1 MAKKIRVL
9 VIDDS
14 ILIRQMLTEILNSRD
29 DIDVVGTAEDPLI
42 ARDKIKQLSPD
53 VLTLDI
59 EMPKMT
65 GIQFLKN
72 LMRLRPMP
80 VVMVSTL
87 TERGAPETLEALEL
101 GAIDYICKP
110 KAKTETKLRIFA
122 EDLVE
127 KVRIAS
133 TARVRPLVRK
143 EPVSKTLVQAG
154 MNYPRV
160 IAIGSST
167 GGTEALNTLLSSVPE
182 NCPPILVTQHIP
194 KVFSTSFAER
204 LNRTLA
210 MDVFEAQEGMIIR
223 PGCVYIAPGD
233 YHLTLA
239 KSGDKTVCRI
249 IQTEKV
255 NRHRPAVDV
264 MFESILSVYDGAV
277 VAVMLTGMG
286 ADGAR
291 GMLKLKHAGAITYAQ
306 DEATSVVWGMPQAA
320 FNIGAVDEV
329 LSLHNIAERML
340 KAAQKK

>member
-1 MAKKIRVL
+1 MAKIRVL

-14 ILIRQMLTEILNSRD
+14 ALIRQMLTEILNSRD
-29 DIDVVGTAEDPLI
+29 DIEVVGAAADAFI
-42 ARDKIKQLSPD
+42 AREKIKQLSPD

-65 GIQFLKN
+65 GLQFLQN

-80 VVMVSTL
+80 VIMVSTL

-101 GAIDYICKP
+101 GAVDYICKP

-122 EDLVE
+122 DDLVD
-127 KVRIAS
+127 KVRMAS
-133 TARVRPLVRK
+133 TARVRPFKLN
-143 EPVSKTLVQAG
+143 KTALTTIAK
-154 MNYPRV
+154 NTAFPRI
-160 IAIGSST
+160 IAVGSST
-167 GGTEALNTLLSSVPE
+167 GGTEAIKELLSSVPD
-182 NCPPILVTQHIP
+182 NCPPILITQHIP

-204 LNRTLA
+204 LDRALA
-210 MDVFEAQEGMIIR
+210 MEVFEAKEGMIIR

-233 YHLTLA
+233 FHLTISA
-239 KSGDKTVCRI
+239 SGTKKICHV

-264 MFESILSVYDGAV
+264 MFNSILESYGSKV

-286 ADGAR
+286 ADGAE
-291 GMLKLKHAGAITYAQ
+291 GMLKLKQAGAITYAQ

-320 FNIGAVDEV
+320 LNIGAVDEV
-329 LSLHNIAERML
+329 LPLQKISEKML
-340 KAAQKK
+340 KSAQQK